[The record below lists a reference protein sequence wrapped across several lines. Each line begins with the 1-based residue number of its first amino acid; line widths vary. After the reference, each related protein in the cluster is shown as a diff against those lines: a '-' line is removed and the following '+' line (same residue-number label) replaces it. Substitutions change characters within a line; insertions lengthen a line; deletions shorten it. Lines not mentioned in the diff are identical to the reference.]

1 MDLSKLQNGSDVHG
15 VALPG
20 VAGESVT
27 LDDAAVR
34 AAAGGFV
41 RWARQ
46 KLGKTALRVSV
57 GRDSRLSGA
66 AISQALC
73 ETLAACGVSATDLG
87 LCTTPAMFM
96 STVTG

>member
-1 MDLSKLQNGSDVHG
+1 MDLSKLQNGSDVRG

-57 GRDSRLSGA
+57 GRDSRLSGG
-66 AISQALC
+66 AISQAL
-73 ETLAACGVSATDLG
+73 
-87 LCTTPAMFM
+87 
-96 STVTG
+96 